1 MLETARSVTLN
12 VSVIS
17 GRLERPVQISYFTV
31 DGSATSTGAIDFTS
45 VSPTPL
51 TFDMNRLF
59 NTFTISINNDA
70 ILEYPEIFF
79 ARLRS
84 LDGSVDVGPDNATV
98 TILEEDGDD
107 GM

>member
-1 MLETARSVTLN
+1 M
-12 VSVIS
+12 
-17 GRLERPVQISYFTV
+17 
-31 DGSATSTGAIDFTS
+31 
-45 VSPTPL
+45 SPTPL
-51 TFDMNRLF
+51 TFDMNHLF

-84 LDGSVDVGPDNATV
+84 LDGSVDVGTDNATV